1 MRDGSNS
8 VTRSRLIATSWKANT
23 VTGRGAYL
31 MGLPPLRALSLLLKR
46 TPPAA
51 LSPSVTLMR
60 APGLKAGRYSGT
72 IECWIQTF
80 QDASAK
86 SCYLIAWTLDHYCSK
101 VLRLIHYSQQRCKV
115 FRHHRTG
122 FEFFGAASFSLS
134 ALSPLLPP
142 SSLSFFIFCESFIYQ
157 SHLY

>member
-8 VTRSRLIATSWKANT
+8 VTRSRLIATSWKAST

-31 MGLPPLRALSLLLKR
+31 MGLPRLRALSLLLKR

-60 APGLKAGRYSGT
+60 APVLKAGRYSGT

-115 FRHHRTG
+115 FWHHRTG
-122 FEFFGAASFSLS
+122 FEFFCATSHP
-134 ALSPLLPP
+134 SPCLLCC
-142 SSLSFFIFCESFIYQ
+142 LRFLH
-157 SHLY
+157 HLYHVLSCFPNA